1 MKYSIKQ
8 DVVDTKGN
16 RGTIVNASET
26 RGDAFYQV
34 LFDKDWSTGKADYV
48 PEENLTPLHA
58 QQQYD
63 FDDKPD
69 WAVNIDTLEDM
80 SVLTKVMR

>member
-26 RGDAFYQV
+26 RGGTFYQV

-48 PEENLTPLHA
+48 PEENLMPLHA

-69 WAVNIDTLEDM
+69 WVVNIDALEDM
-80 SVLTKVMR
+80 SALTKVMR

>member
-1 MKYSIKQ
+1 MKYSLLQ
-8 DVVDTKGN
+8 VVVDNRGN
-16 RGTIVNASET
+16 RGQIVDFKALDGQN
-26 RGDAFYQV
+26 FYQV

-48 PEENLTPLHA
+48 PEENLMPLHA

-69 WAVNIDTLEDM
+69 WAVNINTLEDM
-80 SVLTKVMR
+80 SALTKVMR